1 MIYILI
7 RHFREEISWIDLPET
22 KLLDSEIDKPVFLR
36 FRYSEYSLYKIC
48 LSCFV
53 SNICLLLS
61 MYSDVKTSC
70 IYRIGVEVKII
81 NQIRSTI

>member
-1 MIYILI
+1 M
-7 RHFREEISWIDLPET
+7 
-22 KLLDSEIDKPVFLR
+22 
-36 FRYSEYSLYKIC
+36 
-48 LSCFV
+48 
-53 SNICLLLS
+53 LLS